1 MSIRKP
7 VMILLNPYQ
16 HARWCALAYIKRKSL
31 AGMAKELMERECQAH
46 AEEIEDVLS
55 VTPDP
60 LGLQALKG
68 HRGRPKAQKAQEGG
82 EQ

>member
-31 AGMAKELMERECQAH
+31 AGMAKELVERECQAY
-46 AEEIEDVLS
+46 AEEIDDVLS

-60 LGLQALKG
+60 LNLQALKEK
-68 HRGRPKAQKAQEGG
+68 RAKSMKGG
-82 EQ
+82 AEQ

>member
-7 VMILLNPYQ
+7 LMILLNPYQ
-16 HARWCALAYIKRKSL
+16 HARWCALAYIKGKSL
-31 AGMAKELMERECQAH
+31 GGTIKELVERECQAY
-46 AEEIEDVLS
+46 AEEIDDVLS

-60 LGLQALKG
+60 LNLRALKEK
-68 HRGRPKAQKAQEGG
+68 RARAQAKEGG